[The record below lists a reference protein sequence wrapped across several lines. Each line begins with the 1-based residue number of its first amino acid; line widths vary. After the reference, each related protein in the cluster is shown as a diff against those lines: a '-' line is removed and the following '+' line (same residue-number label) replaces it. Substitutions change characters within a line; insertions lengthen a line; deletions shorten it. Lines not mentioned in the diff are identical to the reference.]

1 MTRRARRNT
10 GIDAGLSASFQKDR
24 ILVSDRPWYKSPA
37 YSFPRLWARSG
48 YIPSEI
54 NSTSGPGAK
63 IHSYTPSELSFS
75 TITPSDSV
83 SQVGRPSK
91 VHKSQMKRKPLKTST
106 YLSAVLESRESGD
119 HSLVV
124 DSTKGSGSEVLD
136 RPKPVFTNPILVS
149 ITTRATLQTPMFD

>member
-1 MTRRARRNT
+1 MTSTSSSPEESSGSTTKIQVTSSTAAQSEMT
-10 GIDAGLSASFQKDR
+10 TISSIVPSSSAES
-24 ILVSDRPWYKSPA
+24 
-37 YSFPRLWARSG
+37 

-106 YLSAVLESRESGD
+106 DLSAVLESRESGD